1 MTDKLRAQTKYRPPL
16 TISKTRKSKISPKVN
31 CTLIRTES
39 EDGRWFEHHYALDQI
54 DFEVMEKSG
63 PKFMKY
69 LSIINRRKR
78 QNSLK
83 VEDVPDLGVDEKIEA
98 SSN

>member
-1 MTDKLRAQTKYRPPL
+1 MTIKLRAQTKYRPPL
-16 TISKTRKSKISPKVN
+16 TICKRQKSKISPKVN

-69 LSIINRRKR
+69 LTIINRRKR

-83 VEDVPDLGVDEKIEA
+83 VEGVPDLGVDEKIDA
-98 SSN
+98 SSS

>member
-1 MTDKLRAQTKYRPPL
+1 MSTTLL

-69 LSIINRRKR
+69 LTIINRRKR
-78 QNSLK
+78 HDSWK
-83 VEDVPDLGVDEKIEA
+83 VEGVPDLEVDEKTEA